1 MAQQAAGSRP
11 TTRWFLGHFKHI
23 QNIMHIQQCQSWTAP
38 RVLHKE
44 NFVFLAFVVVVVD
57 TRRRPFLAFVVVIDV
72 FVVVVVV
79 VVVSVVVIVVAP
91 S

>member
-1 MAQQAAGSRP
+1 MSKLDCRDD
-11 TTRWFLGHFKHI
+11 
-23 QNIMHIQQCQSWTAP
+23 
-38 RVLHKE
+38 LHKE

-57 TRRRPFLAFVVVIDV
+57 TRRPFLAFVVVIDV

-79 VVVSVVVIVVAP
+79 VVVSVVVVVVGP